1 MGSYVNKNL
10 IKGET
15 VEYEAHLH
23 WKIYFTLSGLL
34 TLFIYPY
41 IRQIT
46 NEFVI
51 TSKRVVVKRG
61 LFARTTFEMNLNKI
75 ETVNVDQSI
84 WGRIFGFG
92 TITIV
97 GTGGTRELVQSISK
111 PMEFRRKFQ
120 EISG

>member
-1 MGSYVNKNL
+1 MGSYTNKNL

-23 WKIYFTLSGLL
+23 WKIYFTLSGLF

-41 IRQIT
+41 IRQT
-46 NEFVI
+46 TCEFVI
-51 TSKRVVVKRG
+51 TNRRVVVKRG

-92 TITIV
+92 TISIV
-97 GTGGTRELVQSISK
+97 GTGGTREVAESISK
-111 PMEFRRKFQ
+111 PLEFRRKFQ
-120 EISG
+120 EVSS

>member
-23 WKIYFTLSGLL
+23 WKIYFTLSGLF

-46 NEFVI
+46 SEFVI

-61 LFARTTFEMNLNKI
+61 LWARTTFEMNLNKI

-97 GTGGTRELVQSISK
+97 GTGGTREMAESISK
-111 PMEFRRKFQ
+111 PLEFRKKFP
-120 EISG
+120 EVSS

>member
-1 MGSYVNKNL
+1 MGSYTNKNL

-23 WKIYFTLSGLL
+23 WKVYFTLSGLF

-46 NEFVI
+46 SEFVI
-51 TSKRVVVKRG
+51 TNKRVVVKRG

-92 TITIV
+92 SITIV
-97 GTGGTRELVQSISK
+97 GTGGTREVAQSISK
-111 PMEFRRKFQ
+111 PLEFRRKFQ
-120 EISG
+120 EVSS